1 MSRYAAH
8 PSGPWRMSRLEKG
21 LGAQSE
27 LNVGIKLLLKVACL
41 RAGAVLRDNLLW
53 VSREM
58 FSCLFWN
65 FDGGKGGPRKASLV
79 WH

>member
-1 MSRYAAH
+1 MS
-8 PSGPWRMSRLEKG
+8 SLEKG

-41 RAGAVLRDNLLW
+41 RAGAVLGDNLLW
-53 VSREM
+53 VSREV

-65 FDGGKGGPRKASLV
+65 FDGGKRGTKEGQPSVALRVELG
-79 WH
+79 